1 MVHKKN
7 YSLKTYR
14 FGAGL
19 ELSRWNIPFSPE
31 NSRRK
36 MAGNMGVRAARSR
49 LVKDGKLGGQASIG
63 QSQRSTKVGGFT
75 HGRLFTWAVLAHVY
89 FGGDRV
95 YTWAV

>member
-49 LVKDGKLGGQASIG
+49 LVKDGKLGRPSID
-63 QSQRSTKVGGFT
+63 RSKSTVDKSRWIHTWTPLHMGGFST
-75 HGRLFTWAVLAHVY
+75 CVFWR
-89 FGGDRV
+89 
-95 YTWAV
+95 